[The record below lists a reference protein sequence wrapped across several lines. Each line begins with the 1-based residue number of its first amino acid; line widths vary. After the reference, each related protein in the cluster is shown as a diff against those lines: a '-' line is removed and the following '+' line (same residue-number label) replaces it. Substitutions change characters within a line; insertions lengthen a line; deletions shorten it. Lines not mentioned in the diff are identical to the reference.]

1 MGFIVGL
8 IVGLIVGIIIMC
20 IIQGG
25 KNQRYED
32 NIDGLLQ
39 DNMELMMEINKM
51 KHKRKEKENGDI

>member
-1 MGFIVGL
+1 MGFILGL
-8 IVGLIVGIIIMC
+8 IAGMIIMC

-39 DNMELMMEINKM
+39 DNMELIMEINKM
-51 KHKRKEKENGDI
+51 KHKRKDKENGSI

>member
-1 MGFIVGL
+1 MGF

-39 DNMELMMEINKM
+39 DNMELMMEISKM
-51 KHKRKEKENGDI
+51 KHKRKDKENVNI

>member
-1 MGFIVGL
+1 MGFILGL
-8 IVGLIVGIIIMC
+8 IVGMIIMC

-39 DNMELMMEINKM
+39 DNMELMSKLHKLKYSDKNINAK
-51 KHKRKEKENGDI
+51 